1 MKAVIRVCLIAALVA
16 AAGPPAAQ
24 AQQPAERT
32 GSISSETRS
41 QVADRYRVLVVR
53 DGIVLTPR
61 SGARQAIEVT
71 SEGIAVDGQAV
82 SGPELREKLGSDA
95 GLILQLSYAAADELK
110 RAFGPP
116 PAAPAPS
123 APPEPPAAA
132 APPAS
137 PPPPESPEA
146 PEDDDRDWHHSG
158 GKVRFGGT
166 ITVEENERVREVV
179 AIGGSAAVRGRV
191 DGDIVTIGG
200 GVHLGPNA
208 VVNGSVTTIGGGI
221 RREPGAEVRG
231 DVVELGVGGPWVFAP
246 LAHTGWFGPDVFSDW
261 FRLMG
266 TTLRVALLMLITLVV
281 VAVADRPVSRIAAR
295 AGEDPWLSGFVGL
308 AAEILFVPVLVVT
321 IVFLAISII
330 GIPLLLLVP
339 FALVALL
346 IGVIMG
352 FAGVARRVGRW
363 VVGDGRSPLVAAAV
377 GVVLIAAGAILARL
391 IWLLPGPVWPIA
403 ATVGLIGLFLEYV
416 AWTVGLGALLLT
428 RFGTQPL
435 TPVAPAWAPPPV
447 PPAMPPV
454 TDLP

>member
-16 AAGPPAAQ
+16 AAGPPAAE

-32 GSISSETRS
+32 GSISLDTRS
-41 QVADRYRVLVVR
+41 QVVDRYRVLVVR

-71 SEGIAVDGQAV
+71 DEGIAIDGESV
-82 SGPELREKLGSDA
+82 SGQELREKLGSDA
-95 GLILQLSYAAADELK
+95 GLILQLSYAGADELK

-116 PAAPAPS
+116 PAAPAPPAS
-123 APPEPPAAA
+123 PEPPAAA
-132 APPAS
+132 APPAF

-146 PEDDDRDWHHSG
+146 PRHGDREWDHSG

-166 ITVEENERVREVV
+166 ITVEEHERVREVV
-179 AIGGSAAVRGRV
+179 AIGGSASVRGRV
-191 DGDIVTIGG
+191 DGDVVTIGG

-221 RREPGAEVRG
+221 RREPGSEVRG

-266 TTLRVALLMLITLVV
+266 TALRVALLMLITLVV

-363 VVGDGRSPLVAAAV
+363 VVGDERSPFVAAAV

-428 RFGTQPL
+428 RFGTQSV
-435 TPVAPAWAPPPV
+435 TPVAPAWVPPPV
-447 PPAMPPV
+447 PPPTPPV